1 MITLHRAK
9 IRLVNA
15 LYRLLHR
22 LYYAGLFGRRLPVAD
37 RVAGIVQRWETAR
50 RRGDIPQPAAVWEAQ
65 YAAGRWDFLAG
76 LDQLARYSVIAGY
89 IHYLKPG
96 AAVLDV
102 GCGEGLLLRSYR
114 PYGYVRYLGVDIA
127 ANAIAR
133 LGAAEDA
140 RTRFVCAD
148 AESFQPDER
157 FDVIVFNESLYYFRD
172 PLATFA
178 RYLQFLHND
187 GIIIVSTFLGSPRAV
202 SILRRLRER
211 YALLDEVQIKHDKK
225 LAMICSV
232 FRPQHDNKDKNTNA

>member
-1 MITLHRAK
+1 MMTLHRAK

-22 LYYAGLFGRRLPVAD
+22 LYYAGLFGRRLPAAD
-37 RVAGIVQRWETAR
+37 RVAALVHRWETAR
-50 RRGDIPQPAAVWEAQ
+50 RRGDIPQPAAMWDEQ

-114 PYGYVRYLGVDIA
+114 PYGYGRYLGVDIA
-127 ANAIAR
+127 AQAIAR
-133 LGAAEDA
+133 LTALADE

-148 AESFQPDER
+148 AETFQPDGQ

-172 PLATFA
+172 PLTTFA
-178 RYLQFLHND
+178 RYSNFLKND
-187 GIIIVSTFLGSPRAV
+187 GILIVSTFFGSPRAV
-202 SILRRLRER
+202 SILKRLKER
-211 YALLDEVQIKHDKK
+211 YALLDEVQIRHDKK
-225 LAMICSV
+225 LAMACSV
-232 FRPQHDNKDKNTNA
+232 FRPHDGNQNEKTNS